1 MNVINSPTSPP
12 DQSSGGKLENLVF
25 GYRKLIVGVCIA
37 FTLLFAFFAM
47 RLVFST
53 SYERMVPQN
62 HPFAQVSAQY
72 QQYLPGLGNTV
83 RIAVAVKQGD
93 IFTREYLETLRQIT
107 DDLYLIRGID
117 RPYVRG
123 IWMPA
128 VRWTAVTQDGFD
140 GGPLMPDNFDGSA
153 QFMAALRANI
163 ARSAEV
169 GQLIAPDFRSTVITA
184 LLLERDPSTGEMLD
198 YAKVGQEL
206 ERLRTKYAS
215 KGVDIHVTGFAKVI
229 GDMMEGLLKVLAF
242 FAAAIILSAVI
253 LYLYTR
259 CIKSTA
265 MVMLCTLI
273 SLVWLLGLVV
283 ITGQSLNPYSALV
296 PFLIFAIGVSHGA
309 QKMNGIMQDT
319 ARGATRLMAARL
331 TFRRLFVPGLAALLC
346 DVAGFAALL
355 LIDIRAIQDVAIIAS
370 LGVFILIF
378 TNLVLLPIL
387 LSYMGVS
394 HDAAQRALQRDSAST
409 SAPYGIEKF
418 LVSCTQP
425 QRAKYIVGIAAVMLL
440 TGLWVAQHLQVGDLD
455 AGAPELHPYSR
466 YNRDAAFM
474 SANYGASTDVFVA
487 IGKTEAGQCSSVDN
501 LRRQDAF
508 EWHVSQLPGVVGV
521 NGAATFARF
530 AAAGSNEG
538 QFKWLDIV
546 PDQAQLNS
554 VTALTPRELMSEDCA
569 VMPVYIYLRDH
580 KAETLDQLVRS
591 IQTFES
597 KPNPNAGI
605 QFSLAAGNAGI
616 EAATNQVVKSASR
629 EMLLLV
635 YVAVIALCLLVFRS
649 WKGTFAAIIPLVL
662 TSILCEA
669 LMVALNI
676 GVKVAT
682 LPVIALGVGIGVD
695 YALYVL
701 SIMLMRLRAGDSV
714 QLAYAHSIRVTG
726 HVVIVTAVTLAVGVG
741 LWFFSPIKFQ
751 ADMGVLLFFM
761 FIWNMIGAL
770 VLLPAI
776 ATLVFGGRRNN
787 QAHQP
792 VPAK

>member
-1 MNVINSPTSPP
+1 MIATSSQDSPQ
-12 DQSSGGKLENLVF
+12 DHSSSGKLENLVF
-25 GYRKLIVGVCIA
+25 GHRKLIVGLCIA
-37 FTLLFAFFAM
+37 LTAFFAFFAKQ
-47 RLVFST
+47 LVFST
-53 SYERMVPQN
+53 SYERMVPKN

-83 RIAVAVKQGD
+83 RIAVAAKQGD

-107 DDLYLIRGID
+107 DDLYLIRGVD
-117 RPYVRG
+117 RPFVRG

-140 GGPLMPDNFDGSA
+140 GGPLMPDNFDGSE

-184 LLLERDPSTGEMLD
+184 LLLERDPSTGQTLD
-198 YAKVGQEL
+198 YAQIGQEL
-206 ERLRTKYAS
+206 ETLRAKYAN
-215 KGVDIHVTGFAKVI
+215 KGVDIYVTGFAKVI
-229 GDMMEGLLKVLAF
+229 SDMMEGLFKVLAF
-242 FAAAIILSAVI
+242 FAAAIVLSAVI

-273 SLVWLLGLVV
+273 SLVWLLGIVV

-319 ARGATRLMAARL
+319 AKGAARIMAARL
-331 TFRRLFVPGLAALLC
+331 TFRRLFMPGLAALLC

-378 TNLVLLPIL
+378 TNLVLLPVL
-387 LSYMGVS
+387 LSYVGVS
-394 HDAAQRALQRDSAST
+394 QGAARRALQRESATTQNS
-409 SAPYGIEKF
+409 SWIEKT
-418 LVSCTQP
+418 LISCTEP
-425 QRAKYIVGIAAVMLL
+425 KRAKYIVGIAVLMLL
-440 TGLWVAQHLQVGDLD
+440 SGLLVAQNLHVGDLD
-455 AGAPELHPYSR
+455 AGAPELHPHSR
-466 YNRDAAFM
+466 YNRDAVFM

-487 IGKTEAGQCSSVDN
+487 VGKTEVGQCSKVDN

-554 VTALTPRELMSEDCA
+554 VTALTPRELMSEDCS

-580 KAETLDQLVRS
+580 KAETLEHLVRS
-591 IQTFES
+591 IQAFEAQ
-597 KPNPNAGI
+597 PTANAGI
-605 QFSLAAGNAGI
+605 QFALAAGNAGI

-629 EMLLLV
+629 EMLLFV
-635 YVAVIALCLLVFRS
+635 YVAVTALCLLVFRS
-649 WKGTFAAIIPLVL
+649 WKGTFAAIVPLVL
-662 TSILCEA
+662 TSVLCEA

-701 SIMLMRLRAGDSV
+701 SIILIRLRAGDSV
-714 QLAYAHSIRVTG
+714 QSAYTHSIRVTG
-726 HVVIVTAVTLAVGVG
+726 HVVLVTALTLAVGVG

-761 FIWNMIGAL
+761 FLWNMIGAL
-770 VLLPAI
+770 ILLPAL
-776 ATLVFGGRRNN
+776 ATLLFSGRTSDQTNKT
-787 QAHQP
+787 A
-792 VPAK
+792 AT